1 MKRKWNIRGCALS
14 LVAVLLLPLA
24 PIRAAAA
31 WANPFQ
37 DVKPGAW
44 YYNAVEYVNT

>member
-1 MKRKWNIRGCALS
+1 MKKRAKGLAGI
-14 LVAVLLLPLA
+14 LLAAAMLLTLPLTA
-24 PIRAAAA
+24 SAA
-31 WANPFQ
+31 WANPFA